1 MVGQLRRT
9 SEVFLVL
16 QPVREV
22 EVNGDTL
29 PAKPWYELF
38 PSQNSCQ
45 RAVFDMNTLYTDP
58 IRGRITDRERES
70 SRNAHGALQATVTA
84 QHTKVA
90 TVSIYTDRPRQT
102 DMDRS
107 TRFDA
112 WHAP

>member
-29 PAKPWYELF
+29 PAKPWYALF

-58 IRGRITDRERES
+58 IRGRITDMYRAPRAPGPRLAEPKIYKACDIPVLS
-70 SRNAHGALQATVTA
+70 SYIGA
-84 QHTKVA
+84 
-90 TVSIYTDRPRQT
+90 STD
-102 DMDRS
+102 
-107 TRFDA
+107 
-112 WHAP
+112 

>member
-58 IRGRITDRERES
+58 IRGRITVLWTQEALA
-70 SRNAHGALQATVTA
+70 SRTWLLSPTLVGP
-84 QHTKVA
+84 
-90 TVSIYTDRPRQT
+90 S
-102 DMDRS
+102 
-107 TRFDA
+107 
-112 WHAP
+112 

>member
-58 IRGRITDRERES
+58 IRGRIT
-70 SRNAHGALQATVTA
+70 AVGAAAAEQLPAEEAVPAVAVRRARWAEAPASQAGPNRTPPYPKRL
-84 QHTKVA
+84 H
-90 TVSIYTDRPRQT
+90 
-102 DMDRS
+102 
-107 TRFDA
+107 DA
-112 WHAP
+112 